1 MLGMGMQV
9 GATMDLLTPLL
20 ADITADGL
28 SLVGEVTAEE
38 LGLTEDDA
46 VVRGPLAVSLD
57 LTSVEGLV
65 AVTGVLEGTIVR
77 ECVRCLKEYE
87 DPLAF
92 SVRAAFIPEPK
103 SVPRHPKR
111 VDPRKVR
118 AEVVEAEEEEEE
130 PDDQYQ
136 YQGNHLELAPMM
148 REHVILAAPMQPL
161 CSDDC
166 LGLCARCGK
175 NLNQGPCQ
183 CAAEPPA
190 PTFRVVQGTKRK
202 TGGPSAS

>member
-1 MLGMGMQV
+1 MQV
-9 GATMDLLTPLL
+9 GAAMELLRPLL
-20 ADITADGL
+20 ADIPDDGL

-46 VVRGPLAVSLD
+46 VVLGPLAVSLD
-57 LTSVEGLV
+57 LTNVEGLV

-103 SVPRHPKR
+103 SAPRYPKR
-111 VDPRKVR
+111 VDSRKAR
-118 AEVVEAEEEEEE
+118 AKGVEAEPEEE

-136 YQGNHLELAPMM
+136 YQGNQLELVSML
-148 REHVILAAPMQPL
+148 REHVILSAPMQPL
-161 CSDDC
+161 CGDDC

-175 NLNQGPCQ
+175 NLNEGPCQ
-183 CAAEPPA
+183 CVEELPI
-190 PTFRVVQGTKRK
+190 PTFRVVQVTNRK
-202 TGGPSAS
+202 NDGPSAS

>member
-1 MLGMGMQV
+1 MQV
-9 GATMDLLTPLL
+9 GATMDLLTLLL

-28 SLVGEVTAEE
+28 SLVGEATAEE
-38 LGLTEDDA
+38 LGLAEDDA

-57 LTSVEGLV
+57 LTNVEGLV
-65 AVTGVLEGTIVR
+65 AVTGVLEGTAIR
-77 ECVRCLKEYE
+77 ECVRCLKAYE

-103 SVPRHPKR
+103 SAQRHPKR
-111 VDPRKVR
+111 VDPRKAR
-118 AEVVEAEEEEEE
+118 EEAVEAEEEE

-136 YQGNHLELAPMM
+136 YQGNRLELAPML

-175 NLNQGPCQ
+175 NLNVGPCQ
-183 CAAEPPA
+183 CAVEPPI
-190 PTFRVVQGTKRK
+190 PRVRVVQGAKRK
-202 TGGPSAS
+202 TGGPSAL

>member
-1 MLGMGMQV
+1 MQV
-9 GATMDLLTPLL
+9 GAAMELLRPLL

-28 SLVGEVTAEE
+28 SLVGEATAEE

-46 VVRGPLAVSLD
+46 VVLGPLAVSLD
-57 LTSVEGLV
+57 LTNVEGLV

-103 SVPRHPKR
+103 SAPRHPNR
-111 VDPRKVR
+111 VDSRKARVK
-118 AEVVEAEEEEEE
+118 VVEAEQEEE

-136 YQGNHLELAPMM
+136 YQGNQLELASML
-148 REHVILAAPMQPL
+148 REHVILSAPMRPL
-161 CSDDC
+161 CGDDC

-175 NLNQGPCQ
+175 NLNEGPCQ
-183 CAAEPPA
+183 CAEDLPI
-190 PTFRVVQGTKRK
+190 PTFRVVQVTNRK
-202 TGGPSAS
+202 TGGSSAS

>member
-1 MLGMGMQV
+1 MGMQV
-9 GATMDLLTPLL
+9 GATMDLLRPLL
-20 ADITADGL
+20 ADITIDGL
-28 SLVGEVTAEE
+28 SLVGEITAEE

-57 LTSVEGLV
+57 LTNVEGLV

-92 SVRAAFIPEPK
+92 SVRAAFIQEPK
-103 SVPRHPKR
+103 SAPRHPKR
-111 VDPRKVR
+111 VDLRKAR
-118 AEVVEAEEEEEE
+118 AEVVEAEQEEE

-136 YQGNHLELAPMM
+136 YQGNQLELAPML
-148 REHVILAAPMQPL
+148 REHMILSAPMQPL
-161 CSDDC
+161 CGDDC

-175 NLNQGPCQ
+175 NLNEGPCS
-183 CAAEPPA
+183 CAAEPPI
-190 PTFRVVQGTKRK
+190 PTFRVVQGMKRK
-202 TGGPSAS
+202 IGGPSAS

>member
-1 MLGMGMQV
+1 MQV

-20 ADITADGL
+20 ADITVDGL
-28 SLVGEVTAEE
+28 SLVGDVTAEE
-38 LGLTEDDA
+38 LGLTEEDA

-57 LTSVEGLV
+57 LTNVEGLV

-77 ECVRCLKEYE
+77 ECVRCLKAYE

-103 SVPRHPKR
+103 PAPRHPKR
-111 VDPRKVR
+111 VDPRKAR
-118 AEVVEAEEEEEE
+118 AEVVEAEQEEE
-130 PDDQYQ
+130 PDDQYH
-136 YQGNHLELAPMM
+136 YQGNQLELAPML
-148 REHVILAAPMQPL
+148 REHVILSMPMQPL

-175 NLNQGPCQ
+175 NLNEGPCQ
-183 CAAEPPA
+183 CAAEPPI
-190 PTFRVVQGTKRK
+190 PTFRVVQAMKRK
-202 TGGPSAS
+202 IGGPSAS

>member
-1 MLGMGMQV
+1 MGMQV
-9 GATMDLLTPLL
+9 GAAMDLLRPLL

-38 LGLTEDDA
+38 LDLTEDDA

-57 LTSVEGLV
+57 LTNVEGLV
-65 AVTGVLEGTIVR
+65 AVTGVLEGTIIR

-92 SVRAAFIPEPK
+92 SLRAAFVPEPK
-103 SVPRHPKR
+103 STPRHPKR
-111 VDPRKVR
+111 VDPRKAR
-118 AEVVEAEEEEEE
+118 AEVVEAEPEEE

-136 YQGNHLELAPMM
+136 YQGNQLELASML
-148 REHVILAAPMQPL
+148 REHEILSAPMQPL

-175 NLNQGPCQ
+175 NLNEGPCQ
-183 CAAEPPA
+183 CAAEPPI

-202 TGGPSAS
+202 TGGPLAS

>member
-1 MLGMGMQV
+1 MGMQV
-9 GATMDLLTPLL
+9 GAAMELLRPLL

-46 VVRGPLAVSLD
+46 LVLGPLAVSLD
-57 LTSVEGLV
+57 LTNVEGLV

-103 SVPRHPKR
+103 SAPRHPKR
-111 VDPRKVR
+111 VDSRKAR
-118 AEVVEAEEEEEE
+118 AKGVEAEPEEE
-130 PDDQYQ
+130 PDDQYH
-136 YQGNHLELAPMM
+136 YQGNQLELASML
-148 REHVILAAPMQPL
+148 REHVILSAPMQPL
-161 CSDDC
+161 CVDDC

-175 NLNQGPCQ
+175 NLNEGPCH
-183 CAAEPPA
+183 CVEELPI
-190 PTFRVVQGTKRK
+190 PTFRVVQVTNRK
-202 TGGPSAS
+202 NGGPSVT

>member
-1 MLGMGMQV
+1 MGMQV
-9 GATMDLLTPLL
+9 GAAMELLRPLL
-20 ADITADGL
+20 ADIPADGL

-46 VVRGPLAVSLD
+46 VVLGPLAVSLD
-57 LTSVEGLV
+57 LTNVEGLV

-103 SVPRHPKR
+103 SAPRYPKR
-111 VDPRKVR
+111 VDSRKAR
-118 AEVVEAEEEEEE
+118 AKGVEAEPEEE

-136 YQGNHLELAPMM
+136 YQGNQLELASML
-148 REHVILAAPMQPL
+148 REHVILSAPMQPL
-161 CSDDC
+161 CGDDC

-175 NLNQGPCQ
+175 NLNEGPCQ
-183 CAAEPPA
+183 CVAELPI
-190 PTFRVVQGTKRK
+190 PTFRVVQVTNRK
-202 TGGPSAS
+202 NGGPSAS

>member
-1 MLGMGMQV
+1 MQV
-9 GATMDLLTPLL
+9 GAGMDLLKPLL
-20 ADITADGL
+20 ADITIDGL

-38 LGLTEDDA
+38 LGLTEDEA
-46 VVRGPLAVSLD
+46 VVLGPLAVSLD
-57 LTSVEGLV
+57 LTNVEGLV

-103 SVPRHPKR
+103 SAPRHPKR
-111 VDPRKVR
+111 VDPRKAR
-118 AEVVEAEEEEEE
+118 AKVVEAEQDEE

-136 YQGNHLELAPMM
+136 YQGNQLELAPML
-148 REHVILAAPMQPL
+148 REHVILSAPMQPL

-175 NLNQGPCQ
+175 NLNEGPCQ
-183 CAAEPPA
+183 CAAEPPI
-190 PTFRVVQGTKRK
+190 PTFRVVQGMKRK

>member
-1 MLGMGMQV
+1 MQV

-20 ADITADGL
+20 ADITVDGL
-28 SLVGEVTAEE
+28 SLVGDVTAEE
-38 LGLTEDDA
+38 LGLTEEDA

-57 LTSVEGLV
+57 LTNVEGLV

-103 SVPRHPKR
+103 SAPRHPRR
-111 VDPRKVR
+111 VDPRKAR
-118 AEVVEAEEEEEE
+118 AEVVEAEQEEE
-130 PDDQYQ
+130 PDDQYH
-136 YQGNHLELAPMM
+136 YQGNQLELAPML
-148 REHVILAAPMQPL
+148 REHVILSVPMQPL

-175 NLNQGPCQ
+175 NLNEGPCQ
-183 CAAEPPA
+183 CAAEPPI
-190 PTFRVVQGTKRK
+190 PTFRVVQGMKRK
-202 TGGPSAS
+202 IGGPSAS